1 MPFVSTKAGGQ
12 CFAFPDVCLV
22 PSPGG
27 PVPTPLP
34 NTAEV
39 RNADATVASVL
50 VSNKEVVV
58 ETSRIP
64 TSTGDEAG
72 TGGGV
77 VSGLIRGPATFKTA
91 SAKVYAKGKR
101 VVIHGATSA
110 HNGDNAN
117 MPAGA
122 QVSPSQSKVV
132 AGS

>member
-1 MPFVSTKAGGQ
+1 MPSVSTKAGGQ
-12 CFAFPDVCLV
+12 CFAFPDVCNV

-34 NTAEV
+34 NTAEC
-39 RNADATVASVL
+39 RDAESTVDTVL
-50 VSNKEVVV
+50 VGNKEVIV

-72 TGGGV
+72 SLGGV
-77 VSGLIRGPATFKTA
+77 VSGVMRGPATFKTA

-101 VVIHGATSA
+101 VVLHGAQTA

-117 MPAGA
+117 MPAGH
-122 QVSPSQSKVV
+122 QVSPSQSKVT

>member
-12 CFAFPDVCLV
+12 CVAFPDVCNV

-27 PVPTPLP
+27 PVPTPFT
-34 NTAEV
+34 NTAEC
-39 RNADATVASVL
+39 RNAEATVASVL
-50 VSNKEVVV
+50 IGNKEVVV

-64 TSTGDEAG
+64 SSTGDEPGSA
-72 TGGGV
+72 GGV
-77 VSGLIRGPATFKTA
+77 VSGVIRGPATFKTA

-101 VVIHGATSA
+101 VVLHGATA
-110 HNGDNAN
+110 AQNGDNAN

-122 QVSPSQSKVV
+122 QVSPSQEKVV